1 MANARFDIPTQ
12 LPVAVTRPLYAGVGA
27 TDRVVAVVRE
37 AVADAQ
43 RRAVAVRR
51 EVEALDYEPRALR
64 RQATDVVVAS
74 VTGLQSEARELP
86 ARVQRL
92 LDDQVSVAG
101 DTYEDLVKR
110 GERLVGRI
118 RRQQATADTASAAKT
133 TSAKAKSTKTQA
145 TAAARSAKETT
156 GAATKKAAKKAAQS
170 PARSSAKGTATSAR
184 KTARSATRA
193 AVDAARKVGD

>member
-1 MANARFDIPTQ
+1 MANARFDIPSQ

-51 EVEALDYEPRALR
+51 EVAGLDYEPGALR
-64 RQATDVVVAS
+64 RQATDVVVAG
-74 VTGLQSEARELP
+74 VTGLQTEARDLP
-86 ARVQRL
+86 ARVQRM
-92 LDDQVSVAG
+92 LDEQVSAAG
-101 DTYEDLVKR
+101 DTYDELVKQ

-118 RRQQATADTASAAKT
+118 RRQQATADTVSSAKT
-133 TSAKAKSTKTQA
+133 TSAKAKTTKTQA
-145 TAAARSAKETT
+145 TATARSAKK
-156 GAATKKAAKKAAQS
+156 ATSRTAKKAAGS
-170 PARSSAKGTATSAR
+170 PARSSAKATATAAR

-193 AVDAARKVGD
+193 TADGARKVGQK